1 MKNDEEIIQQ
11 VLHLRDVEKLS
22 IRQIARQM
30 GIDRKRLR
38 RILQRSQED
47 AVVLAKATNLDSFMS
62 LIGEWYSKHPHLQAQ
77 QVYERLKDYGYS
89 GGYTCVKLAT
99 LGYRRP
105 AKTAYHPLVF
115 NPGQEAQVDWFFFKH
130 ETIGS
135 VCGFLY
141 VLAYSR
147 YAWGLFYPRHGFEF
161 FLAGHQECY
170 KHLGGLARSGRY
182 DNLKSVVLR
191 RHLQHIEYN
200 PKFMDFARFYGFSV
214 NVCNPYSGN
223 EKGRVERIIR
233 DIRVFLSTE
242 TFSDLADLNRKFQAW
257 LERRNNTIHR
267 STGQTPKDLL
277 AKENLL
283 KAPANPYS
291 AKRVVPGRVSKTA
304 LVEFETNRY
313 SVPTSSVGKLVD
325 IVAHPD
331 HIELWLPGQ
340 RIATHK
346 RCFGRMQMIQNPL
359 HAEKLL
365 DRSPKFKKELVQTMI
380 MRMDDAYKLFIE
392 RQETAAEQAAVAQA
406 IYQLLRKNSRGMVLS
421 AVRELNGMGCAKLK
435 TLMSRLNAPESES
448 PPEVWPKDVR
458 LLDLTYEERKLSDYD
473 PDPDT
478 V

>member
-1 MKNDEEIIQQ
+1 M
-11 VLHLRDVEKLS
+11 HLRDVEKLS
-22 IRQIARQM
+22 IRQIARQT
-30 GIDRKRLR
+30 GIDRKRVR
-38 RILQRSQED
+38 RVLQRSQED
-47 AVVLAKATNLDSFMS
+47 AVVMVKATNLDSFMS

-77 QVYERLKDYGYS
+77 QVYARLKDYGYS

-105 AKTAYHPLVF
+105 VKTAYHPLVF

-130 ETIGS
+130 ETIGP
-135 VCGFLY
+135 VYGFLY

-147 YAWGLFYPRHGFEF
+147 YAWGMFYPRHGFEF

-242 TFSDLADLNRKFQAW
+242 TFIDLADLNRKFQSW

-267 STGQTPKDLL
+267 STGQTPKALL

-291 AKRVVPGRVSKTA
+291 AKRVVPGHVSKTA
-304 LVEFETNRY
+304 LVEFEANRY
-313 SVPTSSVGKLVD
+313 SVPTSCVGKLVD

-346 RCFGRMQMIQNPL
+346 RCFGRLQMIRNPL
-359 HAEKLL
+359 HAEKQL
-365 DRSPKFKKELVQTMI
+365 DRSPNFKKELVQTMI

-392 RQETAAEQAAVAQA
+392 RQETDAEQAAVAQA
-406 IYQLLRKNSRGMVLS
+406 IYQLLRKNSRAMVLS

-435 TLMSRLNAPESES
+435 ALMSRLDVPETES

-473 PDPDT
+473 PDPDP